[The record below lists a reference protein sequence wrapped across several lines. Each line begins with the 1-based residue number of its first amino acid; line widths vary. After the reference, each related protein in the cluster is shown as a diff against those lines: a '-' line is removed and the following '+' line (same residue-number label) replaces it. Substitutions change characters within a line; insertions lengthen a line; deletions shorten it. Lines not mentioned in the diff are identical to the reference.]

1 VTPRRRSPS
10 RSRRS
15 RGGNG
20 RLYFVLLVLAAIL
33 AVVWWKHQSIIAS
46 FRPHHAPAR
55 HVAVTPSEEPS
66 VPATVPPASPTPSA
80 SVSPG
85 YTPSP
90 SASGAPR
97 VAIII
102 DDCGYSMTRD
112 QVFLSLPIP
121 VTLSILPI
129 TPHGR
134 EIAAAAAAAG
144 KFAIVH
150 LPMEPESSAA
160 DPGPGAILTGMSD
173 DQIRAQVASDL
184 DALPPLP
191 GANNHMGSKAS
202 ADKRV
207 MTDVLGVLKERNM
220 FFIDSMTSVASV
232 GGQTARALAVPTAD
246 RAVFLD
252 NQVTVPYVEGQLR
265 ETIARAKADGSAI
278 AIGHPNPQTDAA
290 LIAMIP
296 QMQAAGVVFVPAQS
310 LVH

>member
-1 VTPRRRSPS
+1 M
-10 RSRRS
+10 
-15 RGGNG
+15 
-20 RLYFVLLVLAAIL
+20 LFVFAVIL
-33 AVVWWKHQSIIAS
+33 AGAWWQRHKIIA
-46 FRPHHAPAR
+46 FFTPHRAPAR
-55 HVAVTPSEEPS
+55 HVAVAPSEEPS
-66 VPATVPPASPTPSA
+66 VAATVPAAPPSPSA
-80 SVSPG
+80 SVSPSV
-85 YTPSP
+85 TPSP
-90 SASGAPR
+90 SASGPPR

-134 EIAAAAAAAG
+134 EIAAAATAAG
-144 KFAIVH
+144 KYAIVH

-160 DPGPGAILTGMSD
+160 NPGPGAILTGMTD
-173 DQIRAQVASDL
+173 DQVRALVASDL

-207 MTDVLGVLKERNM
+207 MTDVLSVLKERNM

-232 GGQTARALAVPTAD
+232 GGQTARDLAVPTAE

-252 NQVTVPYVEGQLR
+252 NQATVPYVEGQLR

-278 AIGHPNPQTDAA
+278 AIGHPNPQTDEA

-296 QMQAAGVVFVPAQS
+296 QMQAAGIVFVPAQT